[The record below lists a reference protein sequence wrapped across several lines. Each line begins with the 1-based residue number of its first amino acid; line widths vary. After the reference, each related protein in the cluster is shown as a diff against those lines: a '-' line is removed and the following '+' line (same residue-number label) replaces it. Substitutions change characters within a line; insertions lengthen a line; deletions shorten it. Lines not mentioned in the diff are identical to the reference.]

1 MNIVIGISGS
11 IAAYKSINLASLFV
25 KKGYDVKTI
34 LTNNA
39 QKFIRPI
46 VLETLTG
53 HKPICD
59 QFSENINPLE
69 HIYLAD
75 WADIVIIAPA
85 SANFIG
91 KIANGLADD
100 FLSTFLLA
108 CDKEIF
114 IAPAMNT
121 KMYHNDFVQNNLKKI
136 KEYGLNILLP
146 NSGTLACG
154 VIGEGKMQ
162 EPMEILENVLNHSE
176 INIINKSLSGKK
188 ILITA
193 GPTIERFD
201 PVRYITNNSS
211 GKMGYYLAEVAKSFG
226 AEVTLISG
234 PVNLLPPSGINTIY
248 IESTEDLFKKTKEL
262 YKEYDIIIMSAAPA
276 DYRPE
281 KYSINKIKKSN
292 EELTISFKKNP
303 DILKW
308 LGDHKTTQI
317 LIGFAAES
325 ENILNNAQ
333 KKLISKNLDYIIAN
347 DISLVDSGFKS
358 EYNTIHILSK
368 NGTVESL
375 KKLPKTEISKI
386 ILSKLI

>member
-85 SANFIG
+85 SANIIG